1 VNRRPGGGWALRIAV
16 GLGVAFMLVPLV
28 LVVVYAFNDQS
39 ATQSF
44 PPPGLTT
51 RWFGVARRNGEISDA
66 LKLSFQVG
74 LIATALALV
83 LGSLAAAAVYKA
95 KFFGRETI
103 SLIIVLPL
111 ALPGIV
117 TGIAL
122 RSAFNLAGMPFTLLT
137 IAIGHATFCVVIVYN
152 NVVARLRRSSG
163 SIVEA
168 SMDLGASGWQTFR
181 YVVLPSV
188 GTAIVAGGLL
198 AFALSFD
205 EIIVTT
211 FTAGDQKTLPLWIYD
226 SLNRPKARPV
236 LNVVA
241 ILIMAMTLVP
251 ILIAQR
257 MTRDEG
263 GVAATR

>member
-1 VNRRPGGGWALRIAV
+1 VAGI
-16 GLGVAFMLVPLV
+16 AFMLVPLV
-28 LVVVYAFNDQS
+28 LVILYAFNTQS

-51 RWFGVARRNGEISDA
+51 HWFGVAGRNHEISDA
-66 LKLSFQVG
+66 LRLSLEVG
-74 LIATALALV
+74 LIATAAALV
-83 LGSLAAAAVYKA
+83 LGSLAAAAVHNA
-95 KFFGRETI
+95 RFFGREAI
-103 SLIIVLPL
+103 SLFIVLPI

-122 RSAFNLAGMPFTLLT
+122 RSAFNLAGVPFTVLT
-137 IAIGHATFCVVIVYN
+137 IAVGHATFCVVVVYN
-152 NVVARLRRSSG
+152 NVLARLRRSSG
-163 SIVEA
+163 SVIEA

-181 YVVLPSV
+181 YIVLPNV
-188 GTAIVAGGLL
+188 ATALVAGGML

-211 FTAGDQKTLPLWIYD
+211 FTAGDQRTLPLWIYD

-241 ILIMAMTLVP
+241 ILVMAITVVP

-257 MTRDEG
+257 VTREEG